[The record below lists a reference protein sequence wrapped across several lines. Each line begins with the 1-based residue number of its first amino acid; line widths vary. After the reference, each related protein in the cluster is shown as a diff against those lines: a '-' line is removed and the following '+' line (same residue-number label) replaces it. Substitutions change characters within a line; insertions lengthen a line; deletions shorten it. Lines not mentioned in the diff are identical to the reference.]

1 MEKLSD
7 EKYFYAVY
15 AGNRGGG
22 ERIRF
27 NLSYYNMH
35 SQIAKVI
42 KASLCKNVLLYS
54 VCMKYKRRGY
64 CFSAESARTL
74 G

>member
-1 MEKLSD
+1 MMKNIFMQFMQGIE
-7 EKYFYAVY
+7 
-15 AGNRGGG
+15 GG

>member
-1 MEKLSD
+1 MMKNIFMQFMQGIE
-7 EKYFYAVY
+7 
-15 AGNRGGG
+15 RGG

>member
-1 MEKLSD
+1 MMKNIFMQFMQGIE
-7 EKYFYAVY
+7 
-15 AGNRGGG
+15 GGG